1 MSLLHDAANALRR
14 LLGKQSSLPAVIVLA
29 AMTAGGIF
37 ADHQNTVLFQQG
49 ERAAVLDELSVV
61 RARLEGNINGNLQ
74 LVQGLVATLAIEPD
88 MTQER
93 FSQLSRHLFET
104 GSELRNIAV
113 APGLVV
119 QMVYPMAGN
128 EKALGL
134 DYRKNPEQH
143 DAVMRARDTRQMVLA
158 GPVNLVQGGQG
169 FIGRFPVFVGPEDW
183 FWGVVSAVIDVDR
196 LYAESGLRD
205 PNAQIDIVIA
215 GRDGLDAE
223 GKPFFG
229 PEAIL
234 TQDPV
239 TAAVTLPSGS
249 WRLYAVPKGSWTN
262 TPPSALGLRILLI
275 ILTGLVVIP
284 IFVGARLAEDRK
296 AHIKALARS
305 EANLKRVSRRL
316 EMALQTSKVGVWE
329 YDIDADELL
338 WDNRV
343 NAIFGLPQDGGRRD
357 YTHWRN
363 ALHPDDVAQA
373 DAAFQRA
380 VDTTGTYESDYRII
394 TPDGLRYVRALA
406 AVYKDNGANTKVIG
420 VNWDV
425 TADFALSESLKEAN
439 RLLEARNAALAK
451 AKADIEHN
459 ALHDSLTGLPN
470 RRYLDD
476 TLQLHAASCAQHG
489 RSLALLH
496 IDLDRFKQINDTLGH
511 AAGDAMLVHASGV
524 LKSNTRP
531 DDFVAR
537 IGGDEF
543 VVVCVLDGEDHH
555 PADLAKRI
563 IARMRQPVNYE
574 GHECRFGV
582 SIGIATAK
590 GAEIDPKKLLVDADI
605 ALYKAKSRGRNR
617 FEFFSESLQAEV
629 VETKRVADQI
639 LQGLDRGEFEP
650 WFQPQFDARTL
661 DVVGCEALARW
672 RHPTEGI
679 LTPDRFLSVAEELN
693 VVPTIDRLVLE
704 QSLSYLAR
712 WQAEGLDVP
721 RISVNVSSRRLQDEH
736 LVESLRGLDIK
747 PGTVSFELV
756 ESIFLDESDDVVLW
770 HIDEIKELGI
780 DIEIDDFG
788 TGYASIVSLLKLKPR
803 RLKLDRQLVTPIVS
817 SPSQRHLV
825 ESVIEIGKS
834 LGIDVV
840 GEGVETMEHAR
851 VLRDLGCDILQ
862 GYAFAKPMPAA
873 GIADFLRAESWRNHA
888 APLRKNRRVVAKRR
902 A

>member
-1 MSLLHDAANALRR
+1 M
-14 LLGKQSSLPAVIVLA
+14 VLA
-29 AMTAGGIF
+29 GIF
-37 ADHQNTVLFQQG
+37 ADSQNSMLFQQR
-49 ERAAVLDELSVV
+49 ERADVQDQLSLV
-61 RARLEGNINGNLQ
+61 RAKLEGNINGNIQ
-74 LVQGLVATLAIEPD
+74 LVRGLVATISTEPGIDQDRYTELAEKL
-88 MTQER
+88 
-93 FSQLSRHLFET
+93 FANNSQ
-104 GSELRNIAV
+104 LRNIAG

-119 QMVYPMAGN
+119 SLMYPIAGN
-128 EKALGL
+128 ERAIGL
-134 DYRKNPEQH
+134 DYRNNEAQR
-143 DAVMRARDTRQMVLA
+143 DAAIRARDSKQVVLA
-158 GPVNLVQGGQG
+158 GPVDLVQGGRG
-169 FIGRFPVFVGPEDW
+169 FIARFPVFVGEPGPST
-183 FWGVVSAVIDVDR
+183 FWGIISAVIDLDR
-196 LYAESGLRD
+196 LYADSGLLD
-205 PNAQIDIVIA
+205 PAVPISIAIV
-215 GRDGLDAE
+215 GHDGLGTE
-223 GKPFFG
+223 GRQFFG
-229 PEAIL
+229 PQDIL
-234 TQDPV
+234 QRQPLSSHV
-239 TAAVTLPSGS
+239 QLPTGS
-249 WRLYAVPKGSWTN
+249 WEMFAVPKDGWSD
-262 TPPSALGLRILLI
+262 TPPTAPALRLVMVLL
-275 ILTGLVVIP
+275 GALVVIP
-284 IFVGARLAEDRK
+284 AFIIGRLTEQRK
-296 AHIKALARS
+296 RTVRALAAS
-305 EANLKRVSRRL
+305 EVELKRVSRRL
-316 EMALQTSKVGVWE
+316 GMALQTSKVGVWE
-329 YDIDADELL
+329 YDIDADELH

-343 NAIFGLPQDGGRRD
+343 NAIFGLPQDGGKRD

-380 VDTTGTYESDYRII
+380 VETRGTYESDYRII
-394 TPDGLRYVRALA
+394 TPDGLRYVRAIA
-406 AVYKDNGANTKVIG
+406 TVYKDQGQNTKVIG

-439 RLLEARNAALAK
+439 KLLEAQNAALAK
-451 AKADIEHN
+451 AKAEIEHN

-476 TLQLHAASCAQHG
+476 MLQVRAARCAQHG
-489 RSLALLH
+489 STLALLH

-511 AAGDAMLVHASGV
+511 AAGDAMLVHASRV

-531 DDFVAR
+531 SDFVAR

-543 VVVCVLDGEDHH
+543 VVLCILAGGDDH
-555 PADLAKRI
+555 PTDLANRI
-563 IARMRQPVNYE
+563 IGRMRQPVNYQ

-582 SIGIATAK
+582 SIGIATAE
-590 GAEIDPKKLLVDADI
+590 GAQIDPKKLLVDADI

-650 WFQPQFDARTL
+650 WFQLQFDARTL

-693 VVPTIDRLVLE
+693 VVPSIDRLVLE
-704 QSLSYLAR
+704 QSLSHLAR
-712 WQAEGLDVP
+712 WQSEGLDVP
-721 RISVNVSSRRLQDEH
+721 RISVNVSARRLQDEH
-736 LVESLRGLDIK
+736 LVQSLRDLQIK

-770 HIDEIKELGI
+770 HIDQIKELGI

-803 RLKLDRQLVTPIVS
+803 RLKLDRQLVTPIVGS
-817 SPSQRHLV
+817 QSQRHLV

-834 LGIDVV
+834 LDIDVV
-840 GEGVETMEHAR
+840 GEGVETMDHAR

-862 GYAFAKPMPAA
+862 GFAFARPMPASDMA
-873 GIADFLRAESWRNHA
+873 GFLRAESWRERA
-888 APLRKNRRVVAKRR
+888 GPLRKNRGIVVKRR